1 MSDTVAVI
9 IGTFGDIVEWTP
21 LVQRASASITAQTH
35 PADFVIWKHA
45 DTLQHAR
52 NWGAG
57 DATRADWFIFLD
69 ADDELEPT
77 YIEEMLRATG
87 DIRRPSTRGIYED
100 GTIEDPPSLIPE
112 RDLNVANYIVIGA
125 MIRAAMFFDVDGFDD
140 YPILEDWALWLKM
153 VHHQNAVITAVPA
166 AVYRIHVR
174 SGSRNTEPEHRA
186 VYQII
191 RQRYVQ

>member
-9 IGTFGDIVEWTP
+9 IGTFGDMMEWAP
-21 LVQRASASITAQTH
+21 FVQRASASVEAQTH
-35 PADFVIWKHA
+35 LPDFVVWKHA

-52 NWGAG
+52 NYGAG
-57 DATRADWFIFLD
+57 DVTNADWFIFLD

-77 YIEEMLRATG
+77 YIEEMLKGEG

-100 GTIEDPPSLIPE
+100 GSIEDPPSLIPE
-112 RDLNVANYIVIGA
+112 RDLYVANYIVIGA
-125 MIRAAMFFDVDGFDD
+125 MVRASMFFDVDGFDD
-140 YPILEDWALWLKM
+140 YPILEDWALWLKLF
-153 VHHQNAVITAVPA
+153 HHQNATITAVPA

-174 SGSRNTEPEHRA
+174 GGSRNTEPEHQA

-191 RQRYVQ
+191 RQRFVR